1 MYVAQGHL
9 RFRTPRGADPTR
21 GCRSSGLAAEP
32 DILLLSGHS
41 LDSSHQRMPW
51 RICSDNDKLVRAA
64 IDRSRSRS
72 SGSIMNVKRCFLII
86 ALASC
91 AGHGQT
97 RHENGAP
104 FDDRSAHVAPAVI
117 SVN

>member
-1 MYVAQGHL
+1 
-9 RFRTPRGADPTR
+9 
-21 GCRSSGLAAEP
+21 
-32 DILLLSGHS
+32 
-41 LDSSHQRMPW
+41 MPW
-51 RICSDNDKLVRAA
+51 RICSDSDKLVRAA

-91 AGHGQT
+91 ARHGQT

-104 FDDRSAHVAPAVI
+104 FDERSAHLAPAAI
-117 SVN
+117 SLN